1 MKGHKKI
8 QKCYTTHV
16 CFREKKHMDFF
27 SLFFH
32 RCSQCSAT
40 GVGPA
45 RTRIAP
51 GEPPPRRRSPSPF
64 PARSRMHP
72 GQGSPET
79 AEEQHR
85 ACHQTPK
92 AINGRNAC
100 MSSCTAWSWWCGPE
114 VRCLGWPPRDPAP
127 GTSSCAIYDLSF
139 HRKKNISCD
148 MWICDLVICD
158 CPEVEE
164 GRR

>member
-1 MKGHKKI
+1 
-8 QKCYTTHV
+8 
-16 CFREKKHMDFF
+16 MDFF
-27 SLFFH
+27 SLFC

-51 GEPPPRRRSPSPF
+51 GGPPPRRRSPSPF

-100 MSSCTAWSWWCGPE
+100 MSSINGWNACMSSCTAWSWWCGLE

-127 GTSSCAIYDLSF
+127 GTSSFSAICDLSF
-139 HRKKNISCD
+139 HRKKNLFLMIYRS
-148 MWICDLVICD
+148 VIL
-158 CPEVEE
+158 
-164 GRR
+164 